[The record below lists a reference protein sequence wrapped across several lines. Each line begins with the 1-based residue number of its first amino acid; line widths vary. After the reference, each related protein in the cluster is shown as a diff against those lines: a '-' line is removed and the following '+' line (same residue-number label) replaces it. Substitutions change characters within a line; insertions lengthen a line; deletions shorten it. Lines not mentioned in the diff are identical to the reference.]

1 MEALAPKQLGIFQG
15 PVMWCG
21 SPGTEGEIED
31 SLEGSALLWGWDL
44 EVQAVETFKHDDVI
58 RCVF

>member
-1 MEALAPKQLGIFQG
+1 MEAL
-15 PVMWCG
+15 
-21 SPGTEGEIED
+21 GTEGEIED